1 MKVHNSDSMSDMISR
16 EMRELYLDHL
26 VQDNMR
32 LHNSNPMSD
41 MIFQK
46 MRSSDVCLSIPEEI
60 YQCH

>member
-16 EMRELYLDHL
+16 ELYLDLL
-26 VQDNMR
+26 VLGNMR

-46 MRSSDVCLSIPEEI
+46 MRFSDVCLSIPEEI